1 VLMGMPVVVVLL
13 LLAIFHGLKD
23 GFAAIAALGFLFML
37 FIVMLVATS
46 VAIDLSSLSLL
57 AALFFSF
64 GGGAMVF
71 GWALWGPGLGLR
83 VLSLCAIVL
92 EGLDLLSSNRSL
104 IGFAVGLK
112 YVFIDEFLPVF
123 LFVS

>member
-71 GWALWGPGLGLR
+71 GWAL
-83 VLSLCAIVL
+83 
-92 EGLDLLSSNRSL
+92 
-104 IGFAVGLK
+104 
-112 YVFIDEFLPVF
+112 
-123 LFVS
+123 